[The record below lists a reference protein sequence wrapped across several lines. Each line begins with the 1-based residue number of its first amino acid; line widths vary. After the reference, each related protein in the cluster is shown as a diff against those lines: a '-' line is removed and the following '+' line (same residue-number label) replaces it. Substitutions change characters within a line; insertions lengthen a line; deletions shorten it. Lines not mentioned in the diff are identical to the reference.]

1 MKINLITIL
10 GLIAA
15 SLTTAAFVPQAVKSW
30 KTKSAKD
37 LSLGMF
43 AIFCAGV
50 FLWLI
55 YGILNRDLPLILSNA
70 VTFILAL
77 TILVLKLRHG

>member
-1 MKINLITIL
+1 MPFITII

-15 SLTTAAFVPQAVKSW
+15 TFTTISFVPQVVKSW
-30 KTKSAKD
+30 RTKSAKD

-43 AIFCAGV
+43 AIFCTGV

-55 YGILNRDLPLILSNA
+55 YGIINRDLPIILSNA
-70 VTFILAL
+70 VTFVLAV
-77 TILVLKLRHG
+77 TILILKIRHG